1 MGQSKGRFHL
11 SQPSVVPILT
21 FLSENLGF
29 HKMEKLSGGRGATF
43 SSKVELSVRVKKR
56 RVVFFWKKSESG
68 VDFHLP
74 ELTI

>member
-1 MGQSKGRFHL
+1 MNQSKGRFHL

-29 HKMEKLSGGRGATF
+29 HKMEKLSGVRGATF